1 MDGTQT
7 ITTTTPD
14 KSAAPQSPGTGPRAQ
29 VPAKLIDYFLSNVMK
44 TVWGVF
50 LFVGGMFFL
59 IYFTSIG
66 FMPELDLQASLTL
79 LATSALTGCWVLILT
94 SLGLVG
100 PGWVWRSTTNNSE
113 KLKILWYNGEQWVWW
128 RAFLWVGLPFIGFVG
143 GLILLLY
150 IKIDWW
156 AWSKWVGSTLLIGS
170 LVTPLPVILIW
181 NKWLCTPAGIPKHW
195 AMVGNFYRGFLY
207 SAFVFF
213 PLPVML
219 LGFLPYALVSGTHTS
234 APVLLLVA
242 ATVIAEL
249 NAMLA
254 TSPRSDWQPVTVSC
268 SILFLAFMF
277 FSPWKFISNSVMNI
291 YKFGN
296 LANATIV
303 LNETGCAIVEHHGV
317 KATPSSPSPKTDT
330 NAKPQTCSLSKVSI
344 YSRLGSTY
352 YLEASRNENTSVCF
366 TISAQNV
373 LSWAIDPPK
382 IPVKESSTSTQNPAS
397 TTETRSPNRCIPPTH

>member
-1 MDGTQT
+1 MDGTQPIT
-7 ITTTTPD
+7 ITTPD
-14 KSAAPQSPGTGPRAQ
+14 KSAAPQSPGTGPWAQ

-79 LATSALTGCWVLILT
+79 LATSALMGCWVLTLI
-94 SLGLVG
+94 SLGLIG
-100 PGWVWRSTTNNSE
+100 PGWIWKSTTNNNE
-113 KLKILWYNGEQWVWW
+113 KLKALWYNGEQWVWW
-128 RAFLWVGLPFIGFVG
+128 RAFLWVGLPFIGFVA
-143 GLILLLY
+143 GLILLLW

-156 AWSKWVGSTLLIGS
+156 AWSKWVGGTLLIGS
-170 LVTPLPVILIW
+170 LIMPLPVILIW
-181 NKWLCTPAGIPKHW
+181 EKWLCNPTGIPKLW
-195 AMVGNFYRGFLY
+195 AIVGNFYWGFLY
-207 SAFVFF
+207 SAAVFF
-213 PLPVML
+213 PLPYVL
-219 LGFLPYALVSGTHTS
+219 LGFLPYAPDLVTFAS
-234 APVLLLVA
+234 APVLLLGA
-242 ATVIAEL
+242 AIVIAL
-249 NAMLA
+249 FNAILA
-254 TSPRSDWQPVTVSC
+254 TSPYSAWQSIVVSC
-268 SILFLAFMF
+268 SILVYVIMF
-277 FSPWKFISNSVMNI
+277 FNAWPFIPNYVMNI

-296 LANATIV
+296 LANATLV

-317 KATPSSPSPKTDT
+317 KATPSTPSPKTDT
-330 NAKPQTCSLSKVSI
+330 NAQPQTCSLSKVSI

-382 IPVKESSTSTQNPAS
+382 IPAKESSTSTQNPAR
-397 TTETRSPNRCIPPTH
+397 TTETRSPNKCIQPTH